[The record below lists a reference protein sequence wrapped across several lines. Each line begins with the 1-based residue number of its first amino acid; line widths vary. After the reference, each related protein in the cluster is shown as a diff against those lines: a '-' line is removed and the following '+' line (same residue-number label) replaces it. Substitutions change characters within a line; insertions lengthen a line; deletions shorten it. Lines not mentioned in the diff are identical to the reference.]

1 MKSFPLQRLNGLY
14 HHQTQR
20 MAVKSSFVFFLLTTP
35 ITTTPRCSKLKS
47 PRVKITA
54 ISCSDL
60 QYDIDNL
67 VNKKKSSIKRSH
79 GELSLDSFWSC
90 SCSCGRRRFIEGT
103 ALAMFPICPSNASNL
118 HSDDYMVHFFPKPTI
133 NVHTLHILYFILFL
147 LKKRYSWWE
156 RTRKK
161 KDFFIILWQL
171 NLLWLKYAF
180 SSLKKLVQVCFFN
193 KVKVTKFS

>member
-118 HSDDYMVHFFPKPTI
+118 HSDDYMVHFFSKT
-133 NVHTLHILYFILFL
+133 NNKCSYFTYSLLYIIP
-147 LKKRYSWWE
+147 LKKEIFMMRE
-156 RTRKK
+156 NKK
-161 KDFFIILWQL
+161 KERLFHNTLAI
-171 NLLWLKYAF
+171 
-180 SSLKKLVQVCFFN
+180 
-193 KVKVTKFS
+193 KFTLA